1 MKIDRR
7 FLIAGIPIIDKKHQ
21 EYADLADRLF
31 KLAGRGNVDRPTLS
45 RETSAVIK
53 YAVEHFDTEEYLMR
67 AEKYSAYTEHRAK
80 HNTFRDRTDTLVLEL
95 EGDVD
100 LDEYTITLS

>member
-7 FLIAGIPIIDKKHQ
+7 FLITGIPIIDKQHR

-31 KLAGRGNVDRPTLS
+31 ELAARGNVDRQTLS
-45 RETSAVIK
+45 RETSAVVK

-67 AEKYSAYTEHRAK
+67 SEKYPAYAEHRAK
-80 HNTFRDRTDTLVLEL
+80 HNTFRDRTDTLVLGL